1 MRRDLEAA
9 ALTARGFM
17 PHAEGLGLYEAA
29 LALTASGPIVEVG
42 SYCGKSTIYL
52 GAAAIERGLVVF
64 TVDHHRGSART
75 GLPAEQHTARGRL

>member
-29 LALTASGPIVEVG
+29 LALQSN
-42 SYCGKSTIYL
+42 
-52 GAAAIERGLVVF
+52 
-64 TVDHHRGSART
+64 VD
-75 GLPAEQHTARGRL
+75 